1 LQEIFQMHIFSLGY
15 GVSGDM
21 VEVIFN
27 QFCNKVDY
35 TLNFLTSSQFMVLTQ
50 PKKVDD
56 RFRKNDLTNLEIDL
70 LIF

>member
-1 LQEIFQMHIFSLGY
+1 
-15 GVSGDM
+15 M